1 MAVDNDGYANRDTSL
16 SSPDTSYD
24 EDGNIIV
31 NEEEDAD
38 NRNRDDEIS
47 YTDSSG
53 TGYRV
58 NAAQIDMCF
67 LLVINKETKK
77 TNIIYINRDS
87 MTDVDIQDVNGD
99 TVLSGNMQLT
109 LAYAYGDGGEVS
121 ISNFE
126 NSVSHM
132 LYNIPINGYI
142 LMDMNTISDL
152 NDAVNGV
159 TLIPTETVCEDVY
172 ADNVVT
178 LKENLALNYMEYM
191 DVVTTDIGSNALRIN
206 RQKQYIAAWYQ
217 RFKQKK
223 DTGSSDGIKTVYNI
237 FSENMYTD
245 IDFKEQL
252 YLYSVLKNNEM
263 EVDNIEELPGEYTRT
278 YHFDEYHLDEGQL
291 QDMIIRYFYKIIN

>member
-1 MAVDNDGYANRDTSL
+1 
-16 SSPDTSYD
+16 
-24 EDGNIIV
+24 
-31 NEEEDAD
+31 
-38 NRNRDDEIS
+38 
-47 YTDSSG
+47 
-53 TGYRV
+53 
-58 NAAQIDMCF
+58 
-67 LLVINKETKK
+67 
-77 TNIIYINRDS
+77 
-87 MTDVDIQDVNGD
+87 
-99 TVLSGNMQLT
+99 
-109 LAYAYGDGGEVS
+109 
-121 ISNFE
+121 
-126 NSVSHM
+126 
-132 LYNIPINGYI
+132 
-142 LMDMNTISDL
+142 MDMNTISDL